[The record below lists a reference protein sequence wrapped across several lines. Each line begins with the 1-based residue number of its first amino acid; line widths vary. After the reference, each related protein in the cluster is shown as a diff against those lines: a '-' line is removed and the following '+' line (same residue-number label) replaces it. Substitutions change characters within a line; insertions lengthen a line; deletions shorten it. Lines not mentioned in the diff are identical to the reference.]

1 MTECRP
7 TDTSNHRSS
16 GRVWMRRGLVDDS
29 VSTRLAARSL
39 SSNQNRSPIC
49 VKANGQLGIRGRST
63 EVQVSLMFFIFCVE
77 WLTKLGMAI
86 PEPDDIS
93 SR

>member
-1 MTECRP
+1 
-7 TDTSNHRSS
+7 
-16 GRVWMRRGLVDDS
+16 MRRRLVDDS
-29 VSTRLAARSL
+29 VSTTLAARSL

-49 VKANGQLGIRGRST
+49 VKANVQFGIRGRST
-63 EVQVSLMFFIFCVE
+63 EVKVSLMFFMFSVE

-86 PEPDDIS
+86 PEQRDIS